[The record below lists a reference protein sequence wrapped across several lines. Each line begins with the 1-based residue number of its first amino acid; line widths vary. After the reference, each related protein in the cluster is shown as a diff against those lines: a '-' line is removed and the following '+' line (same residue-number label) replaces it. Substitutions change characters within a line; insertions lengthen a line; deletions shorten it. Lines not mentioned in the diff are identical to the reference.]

1 MELGYSYILRQK
13 GDMIFLKKE
22 ISPTSASAYSKK
34 KRCTMGCTGYVLS
47 QWKIGNFMS
56 TKLCD
61 TSGILLTW
69 HNINVRGEEFDQV

>member
-34 KRCTMGCTGYVLS
+34 KKGARWAARAMCCLNG
-47 QWKIGNFMS
+47 K
-56 TKLCD
+56 
-61 TSGILLTW
+61 
-69 HNINVRGEEFDQV
+69 

>member
-34 KRCTMGCTGYVLS
+34 KKVHDGLHG
-47 QWKIGNFMS
+47 
-56 TKLCD
+56 LCAV
-61 TSGILLTW
+61 SM
-69 HNINVRGEEFDQV
+69 EFL